1 MAGGVNTDPSLGESV
16 NRAQLSRCSF
26 EGECLMKPGGDST
39 AYLRY
44 GRTLV
49 KSGVS
54 GLRSG
59 QASHLHGQPLSEVLG
74 QSARASLSLA
84 TIGACVGVLR
94 FYANGRRDRLPRT
107 IAWSVLGSAI
117 GFCAGFVWKT
127 RELTASMGRSSLKQM
142 GAVRDQHWLERHPI
156 DYA

>member
-1 MAGGVNTDPSLGESV
+1 
-16 NRAQLSRCSF
+16 
-26 EGECLMKPGGDST
+26 MKPDGSST

-59 QASHLHGQPLSEVLG
+59 RESHLHGQPLSAILT

-84 TIGACVGVLR
+84 TIGACAGVLR
-94 FYANGRRDRLPRT
+94 FYANGRRDRLPKT
-107 IAWSVLGSAI
+107 IAWSMLGSAI
-117 GFCAGFVWKT
+117 GFCAGFAWKT
-127 RELTASMGRSSLKQM
+127 RELTGSMGRSSLKQM

>member
-1 MAGGVNTDPSLGESV
+1 
-16 NRAQLSRCSF
+16 
-26 EGECLMKPGGDST
+26 MKPDRSST
-39 AYLRY
+39 AYLGY
-44 GRTLV
+44 GRRLV

-59 QASHLHGQPLSEVLG
+59 GESHLHEQPLSAILT

-94 FYANGRRDRLPRT
+94 FYANGRRDRLPKT
-107 IAWSVLGSAI
+107 IAWSVAGSAI
-117 GFCAGFVWKT
+117 GFCAGLAWGT

-142 GAVRDQHWLERHPI
+142 SAVRDEHWLERHPI

>member
-1 MAGGVNTDPSLGESV
+1 
-16 NRAQLSRCSF
+16 
-26 EGECLMKPGGDST
+26 MKPDGSST

-59 QASHLHGQPLSEVLG
+59 RESHLHGQPLSAILT

-84 TIGACVGVLR
+84 TIGACAGVLR
-94 FYANGRRDRLPRT
+94 FYANGRRDRVPKT
-107 IAWSVLGSAI
+107 IAWSMLGSAI
-117 GFCAGFVWKT
+117 GFCAGFAWKT
-127 RELTASMGRSSLKQM
+127 RELTGSMGPLFPEADGG
-142 GAVRDQHWLERHPI
+142 GA
-156 DYA
+156 